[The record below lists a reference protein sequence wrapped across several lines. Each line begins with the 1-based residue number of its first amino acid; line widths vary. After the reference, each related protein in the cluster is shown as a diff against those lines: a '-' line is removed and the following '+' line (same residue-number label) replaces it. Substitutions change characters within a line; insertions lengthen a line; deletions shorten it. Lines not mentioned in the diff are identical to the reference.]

1 MRIGLRE
8 DKLAELETRR
18 SYPSNSPVSSASA
31 LQLGWVVASLSQ
43 TEMTSFDFIDVM
55 YERWTDWVNE
65 MFYNR
70 TAGIFLGLASAIYF
84 VATSDHPRV
93 KFLLLQLPSFLREMK
108 GRERTVVNVLTDIRS
123 FHGVP
128 SLIRSIDCAILILQM
143 ARLENAQLVGSLE
156 MDEFFELL
164 NEVAINS
171 GRISRQG
178 FGSLKVLCI
187 EGLSGSGKSTV
198 VDGLVKRA
206 GAILVG
212 PMPSARL
219 KKVTDLFIGS
229 PEPVLTALRFA
240 LNYCTAYRIM
250 TDVVAIEPTA
260 GHASGNRLVVVNK
273 FYHSVCARTVCTN
286 VKNDVDLKSLP
297 ASAFEWPL
305 DLPTPSLVSCY
316 FMTLI

>member
-1 MRIGLRE
+1 MFRGQDEVIPGSIIGV
-8 DKLAELETRR
+8 
-18 SYPSNSPVSSASA
+18 SNEKGKFNPRDVIYK
-31 LQLGWVVASLSQ
+31 SLS
-43 TEMTSFDFIDVM
+43 S
-55 YERWTDWVNE
+55 
-65 MFYNR
+65 
-70 TAGIFLGLASAIYF
+70 
-84 VATSDHPRV
+84 
-93 KFLLLQLPSFLREMK
+93 
-108 GRERTVVNVLTDIRS
+108 VVS
-123 FHGVP
+123 PHGVP
-128 SLIRSIDCAILILQM
+128 SMIKSFETAVLVLRIARSADV
-143 ARLENAQLVGSLE
+143 QLSNCPE

-164 NEVAINS
+164 KEVAINS

-206 GAILVG
+206 GAVLVG

-250 TDVVAIEPTA
+250 TDVAATESTA
-260 GHASGNRLVVVNK
+260 GQASGQRLVVVNK

-286 VKNDVDLKSLP
+286 VNNDVDLKSLP

-305 DLPTPSLVSCY
+305 DLPTPSLVSYYSSNCLEEIDHYCY
-316 FMTLI
+316 IL